1 MNDRNKVFFNDRIL
15 NIYFR
20 IYFNSFSSNKMDIY
34 RLKLCPLNLQQCG
47 RTLLVSQHQHIGSG
61 NGDIKGPPDTT

>member
-1 MNDRNKVFFNDRIL
+1 MTEIKYFSMIVYLISTLEFIL
-15 NIYFR
+15 IHLVQIKWN
-20 IYFNSFSSNKMDIY
+20 IY